1 MSMLDKLILEQNAD
15 GLEEV
20 VIGLVGAI
28 GSNLAVFQNILK
40 TELEDTFDFDV
51 FIIKVSEDILLNHP
65 NVKNVSEFDLT
76 TKYNRIDSLMNVG
89 NKLREL
95 HDIDYI
101 ALEVAAKIRDLRKSY
116 NGTKKRV
123 AYIINSLK
131 HDAEVSSLKK
141 LYGNIFFQISIFES
155 EEKRK
160 ETLNNTVGMTLEE
173 ADKLIKRDEK
183 EDDKWEQRTSVA
195 FPLADYFV
203 KFDDKSGI
211 HINNAINRFIK
222 LILGNAYITPT
233 FPEFATYMAFMSSLR
248 SSDLSRQVGAVIAKD
263 DNILSIGSNDVPKFG
278 GGIYIPTYN
287 EDDGV
292 ISDDECGRDYKK
304 GYDCNHFQKNAL
316 VDSIYDSIKI
326 ELNDI
331 LSEDIPSQKKLLLK
345 IKYLIE
351 NSEIKDI
358 TEYGRMVHAEM
369 DAILNCARSNNST
382 QGATLYVTTFP
393 CHNCAKHIVAAGITE
408 VMFVEPY
415 PKSKAL
421 NFHDD
426 SITLEKGEANKL
438 RFKPF
443 VGIGPRNFANLFSL
457 SLGIGTE
464 LTRKNFKGE
473 SIENDWNPKTAKL
486 RIKGNPSSYK
496 IHEVQAADKI
506 HQIKD
511 EIGR

>member
-123 AYIINSLK
+123 VYIINSLK

-183 EDDKWEQRTSVA
+183 EDDKWGQRTSVA

-211 HINNAINRFIK
+211 HIKNAVNRFIK
-222 LILGNAYITPT
+222 LILGNP
-233 FPEFATYMAFMSSLR
+233 
-248 SSDLSRQVGAVIAKD
+248 
-263 DNILSIGSNDVPKFG
+263 
-278 GGIYIPTYN
+278 
-287 EDDGV
+287 
-292 ISDDECGRDYKK
+292 
-304 GYDCNHFQKNAL
+304 
-316 VDSIYDSIKI
+316 
-326 ELNDI
+326 
-331 LSEDIPSQKKLLLK
+331 
-345 IKYLIE
+345 
-351 NSEIKDI
+351 
-358 TEYGRMVHAEM
+358 
-369 DAILNCARSNNST
+369 
-382 QGATLYVTTFP
+382 
-393 CHNCAKHIVAAGITE
+393 
-408 VMFVEPY
+408 
-415 PKSKAL
+415 
-421 NFHDD
+421 
-426 SITLEKGEANKL
+426 
-438 RFKPF
+438 
-443 VGIGPRNFANLFSL
+443 
-457 SLGIGTE
+457 
-464 LTRKNFKGE
+464 
-473 SIENDWNPKTAKL
+473 
-486 RIKGNPSSYK
+486 
-496 IHEVQAADKI
+496 
-506 HQIKD
+506 
-511 EIGR
+511 